1 MRKTI
6 VAVVVL
12 ALLVSVPIAVMAVEL
27 HNGTRLDR
35 QRADVRSAQVSTS
48 RTSWSN
54 VPGLRLD
61 VCAAGWTSATISV
74 VVTGAPVNFRV
85 LADGIPPLM
94 SPPLARFDPGSGTT
108 SFSFTFVGR
117 MGASEGSDGHLFDVQ
132 WRSPGGG
139 AVTLRRGILNI
150 LFGAGSC

>member
-1 MRKTI
+1 VRKTI
-6 VAVVVL
+6 VVL
-12 ALLVSVPIAVMAVEL
+12 LVCALLGSIPIAVMAVEL

-35 QRADVRSAQVSTS
+35 QRADIRSAPASTS
-48 RTSWSN
+48 STSWVN

-61 VCAAGWTSATISV
+61 VCAIGWTSATISV
-74 VVTGAPVNFRV
+74 VVSGAPVNFRV

-94 SPPLARFDPGSGTT
+94 SPGASHFDPGAGTT

-117 MGASEGSDGHLFDVQ
+117 MGTFEGSDGHLFDVQ

-139 AVTLRRGILNI
+139 AVTLQRANLNL
-150 LFGAGSC
+150 LFGSGSC